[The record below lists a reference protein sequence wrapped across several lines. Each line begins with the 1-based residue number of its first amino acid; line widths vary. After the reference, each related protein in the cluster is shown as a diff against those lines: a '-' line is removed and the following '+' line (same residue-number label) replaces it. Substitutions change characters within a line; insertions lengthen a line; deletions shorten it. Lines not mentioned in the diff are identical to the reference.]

1 MDSDYDAAKVKNNQP
16 AHTLYTMKTIK
27 DLEEYTQAY
36 NEKSGEFEE
45 TPTPRTDYL
54 TAPILAADGDSIE
67 IAVRSSEALK
77 AQLKVIEG
85 STPAV
90 DKPTIDTMKMPT
102 ITPEV
107 LMTSDTAEPQSITE
121 EFDTAVWGKEQTEPA
136 QSLGESDLVEV
147 EGEWVIV
154 TSLVK
159 DPFGSGDLIL
169 DYRTPPRRIW
179 LLHPEPRPATK
190 YPPRPQRSRH
200 RSVRQDPRGD
210 LNP

>member
-27 DLEEYTQAY
+27 DLEEYTQVY

-45 TPTPRTDYL
+45 TPTPWTDYL
-54 TAPILAADGDSIE
+54 TAPILAADGEPIE
-67 IAVRSSEALK
+67 IAVRRSEALK
-77 AQLKVIEG
+77 AQLKVIED

-90 DKPTIDTMKMPT
+90 GEPTIDTMKMPT

-107 LMTSDTAEPQSITE
+107 LMASDTAAPQSVTE
-121 EFDTAVWGKEQTEPA
+121 EFDTAVWGKEQTESA

-147 EGEWVIV
+147 EGEWVV
-154 TSLVK
+154 VNSLVE

-169 DYRTPPRRIW
+169 DYRTPHGESGSFTLSQGQQLNTRR
-179 LLHPEPRPATK
+179 A
-190 YPPRPQRSRH
+190 RSEEDIEAYDKTREET
-200 RSVRQDPRGD
+200 
-210 LNP
+210 